1 MTGQELDA
9 IARDSITEAGY
20 GEKFIHSTGHGVGLD
35 EHERPYV
42 TPSKKFGGNVL
53 RPGMVFSIEPGIY
66 IEGLTGVRL
75 ENTVFMTK
83 TGVKSLSRLPMV
95 LRIAT

>member
-35 EHERPYV
+35 
-42 TPSKKFGGNVL
+42 
-53 RPGMVFSIEPGIY
+53 
-66 IEGLTGVRL
+66 
-75 ENTVFMTK
+75 
-83 TGVKSLSRLPMV
+83 
-95 LRIAT
+95 